1 VGTSLCVLGE
11 LGPEAVLVS
20 GTPADPATS
29 TRRPLL
35 GPVQC
40 LALTTCV
47 SEQLLVHDAA
57 GTQVLDSTPAGAPG
71 TIASV
76 SLSGSPL
83 TVNWTDAGQPRS
95 QQLR

>member
-11 LGPEAVLVS
+11 PGPEAVLVS
-20 GTPADPATS
+20 GTPADPAS
-29 TRRPLL
+29 FARRPLL

-47 SEQLLVHDAA
+47 TEQLLVHDAA
-57 GTQVLDSTPAGAPG
+57 GTDVLDSTPAGRG
-71 TIASV
+71 GVIGGV

-83 TVNWTDAGQPRS
+83 TVAWTDAGQPRS
-95 QQLR
+95 QQVP